1 MKYEVNERFFERV
14 LEIKAE
20 TSKIGQDKDAMTKFF
35 VSSVNTDDDSIRFIF
50 AGYLDAIED
59 GAGLANMELDMT
71 YETAKNIMPSVI
83 ALANLQN
90 KNGYNN
96 QRNAEI
102 TMKTLVAY
110 LTLMAVN
117 NHNAKIKVDRKG
129 NSRGSERPDLWSDR
143 YYLRIN
149 NKRDSDFLPYA
160 IEGINAIPVEVD
172 DGFTV
177 DMNALIGAY
186 QRITEVDLAEYGF
199 ANLVVTFDELSDKES

>member
-20 TSKIGQDKDAMTKFF
+20 TSKIGQDKDAMTKLF
-35 VSSVNTDDDSIRFIF
+35 VSAVNTDDDSIRFIF

-117 NHNAKIKVDRKG
+117 NNNAKIKVDRKG

-186 QRITEVDLAEYGF
+186 QRITGVDLAEYGF